1 MKWADVCES
10 RFGEGTARYGYK
22 EVGGTKMIVGP
33 GIGNFPDI
41 LSQVTDAKRVSE
53 QLYARCKAIMYELDD
68 FSLAE
73 TYADA
78 TNAIERLGGP
88 VEGRPNAIFMKFVE
102 KNCVE

>member
-1 MKWADVCES
+1 M
-10 RFGEGTARYGYK
+10 
-22 EVGGTKMIVGP
+22 
-33 GIGNFPDI
+33 GIGNFPDV
-41 LSQVTDAKRVSE
+41 LSKVTDANRVSE

-88 VEGRPNAIFMKFVE
+88 VEARPNAIFMKFVE
-102 KNCVE
+102 KNHMSINRVSEILEKIQKKFGIYMQLH